1 MNPRICDWMKSAAAE
16 IVEDNLTHGSP
27 LSRHEVSA
35 LAAVIAKHAPSDRAE
50 LAALRVQ
57 REQEESGDGNSPLML
72 VHRDAFSQMQ
82 AEKQSSH
89 NRSEHYRISN
99 LDYIARAETAEQ
111 QNKALRL
118 SSQSLR
124 DALEGA
130 KAAITNLGEEL
141 AKIASAGLDNFEN
154 TLSQEDGHRFGA
166 IANTANFART
176 LYGSPALKAIT
187 AALSATARTEGPT

>member
-27 LSRHEVSA
+27 LSRHEVNA
-35 LAAVIAKHAPSDRAE
+35 LAAVIAKHASADRAE
-50 LAALRVQ
+50 LEALRVQ

-89 NRSEHYRISN
+89 NRAERYRISN
-99 LDYIARAETAEQ
+99 LDYIARAEKAEQ
-111 QNKALRL
+111 QNKA
-118 SSQSLR
+118 LR

-187 AALSATARTEGPT
+187 AALSATARTEGEA